1 MLLVQ
6 VVWLMLVLGS
16 VLAFFVVLDSDAD
29 AGTGT
34 DIGAGAVAG
43 SGGVGIGT
51 ELGRVLLLQLNPQ

>member
-1 MLLVQ
+1 
-6 VVWLMLVLGS
+6 MLVLGS
-16 VLAFFVVLDSDAD
+16 ILPFFVVLDSDAD

-51 ELGRVLLLQLNPQ
+51 ELDRVLLLQLNPQ